1 MYLPRRRNARALSL
15 VTVFSFSHPASQ
27 DDDRSAMSRS
37 PTSSE
42 APVDPV
48 LGAALDDANDRLA
61 LLAEMMQGFAR
72 SGDFAAVVHSG
83 LSRITHSMGAE
94 ASSLFLLEGDPP
106 APDIVCSACSG
117 PVDVTDLRLPWGVG
131 IVGRSIARDEP
142 LMVRDVRSD
151 PGFAGAEVDAAT
163 GFVTRS
169 ILVAPLSV
177 GDERIGAIEII
188 NKLEGD
194 HLFTRRDQALLET
207 LCHAAALAISNIRLT
222 ERLVEQERMNRE
234 LELAAAIQ
242 QDLLPPPARPEYPV
256 HGLMRPM
263 YRVSGDF
270 YDVLERPDGRLW
282 FCVADVSGKGMNAAL
297 LMARTSSLFRCLAKQ
312 ASGPGVLLSAI
323 NAELCETV
331 SHGMFVTLAC
341 GLYDP
346 VNGRL
351 HLASAGHEP
360 GLLHDPTTGE
370 MRALEAGG
378 PPLGIAPGLIDAA
391 AELTLI
397 LSPEQSLYV
406 FTDGLTEAADAEGRM
421 LEAEGVA
428 SLITHCAGQ
437 PVHLR
442 PRALLDGVMNAGRSQ
457 HDDLTVLVLSGP
469 SVGVDRP

>member
-242 QDLLPPPARPEYPV
+242 QDLLPPAGPSRISRSWTDAS
-256 HGLMRPM
+256 H
-263 YRVSGDF
+263 VSG
-270 YDVLERPDGRLW
+270 
-282 FCVADVSGKGMNAAL
+282 
-297 LMARTSSLFRCLAKQ
+297 FRGFL
-312 ASGPGVLLSAI
+312 
-323 NAELCETV
+323 
-331 SHGMFVTLAC
+331 
-341 GLYDP
+341 
-346 VNGRL
+346 
-351 HLASAGHEP
+351 
-360 GLLHDPTTGE
+360 
-370 MRALEAGG
+370 
-378 PPLGIAPGLIDAA
+378 
-391 AELTLI
+391 
-397 LSPEQSLYV
+397 
-406 FTDGLTEAADAEGRM
+406 
-421 LEAEGVA
+421 
-428 SLITHCAGQ
+428 
-437 PVHLR
+437 
-442 PRALLDGVMNAGRSQ
+442 
-457 HDDLTVLVLSGP
+457 
-469 SVGVDRP
+469 